1 MKNEEDRKERGLKV
15 SFEVIRDQTSPRLRL
30 SQTEGALRP
39 GTIVGRVPIALAPAR
54 LQDNSMRFSGT
65 GVSARATEHETIGD
79 GRAGG
84 ICNLRK
90 WAHHDIH
97 TTSGDTRKL
106 RCGAMLCL
114 GTPFMYA
121 HMQAKLSSLF
131 WV

>member
-1 MKNEEDRKERGLKV
+1 VSFKV
-15 SFEVIRDQTSPRLRL
+15 SCDQTSPRLRL

-39 GTIVGRVPIALAPAR
+39 GTVVGRVPIALVPAR
-54 LQDNSMRFSGT
+54 LQDNSMRFSKT

-79 GRAGG
+79 GKAGG

-90 WAHHDIH
+90 WAHHDISYY
-97 TTSGDTRKL
+97 SGDSRKL

-121 HMQAKLSSLF
+121 LMQAKLSSLF